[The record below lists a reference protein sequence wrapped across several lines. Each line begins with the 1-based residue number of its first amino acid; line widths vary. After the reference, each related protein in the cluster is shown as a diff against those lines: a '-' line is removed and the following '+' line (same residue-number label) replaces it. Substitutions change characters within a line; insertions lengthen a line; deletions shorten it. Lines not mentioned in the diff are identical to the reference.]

1 MAGVTVGKN
10 YLEQL
15 AQRQISAANKEFYAT
30 LAPEDTHVML
40 WLSHG
45 LLCAASNVAVTNAE
59 DARHDA
65 GFAMA
70 RASNVLADKLRAAA
84 AAYENTDEQNGEKI
98 DHQVFDQTSVD
109 QQ

>member
-1 MAGVTVGKN
+1 MARVTVDKN

-15 AQRQISAANKEFYAT
+15 AQGQMSAATKEFYAT
-30 LAPEDTHVML
+30 AAPQDTPAML
-40 WLSHG
+40 WVSHG

-59 DARHDA
+59 DARRDA
-65 GFAMA
+65 GLAME
-70 RASNVLADKLRAAA
+70 RASIALADRLRAAA

-98 DHQVFDQTSVD
+98 DHQVFNQTSVD

>member
-1 MAGVTVGKN
+1 MAGVTVDKN

-15 AQRQISAANKEFYAT
+15 AQRQISAANKDFSA
-30 LAPEDTHVML
+30 AFAAGDIGSVL

-59 DARHDA
+59 DARRDA
-65 GFAMA
+65 GLAMQ
-70 RASNVLADKLRAAA
+70 RASKVLADKLRAAT